1 MLITK
6 RLVIREFSGDDQEAV
21 IRLFTDETVKKTYM
35 LPDFTVKEQAIRLFE
50 RMRELSFQK
59 DRYVRGVYLDNTFI
73 GVVNDT
79 GIEGK
84 QIEVGY
90 AFLPKYYNQGYCTE
104 MLQAV
109 ISDLFSKGFEE
120 ILAGAFEKNVTS
132 QRVMQKAG
140 MTLIDMTEEVEYRGE
155 VHHCVYYA
163 IKKSDS

>member
-120 ILAGAFEKNVTS
+120 ILAGAFEKNVAS